1 MHPTMQDIS
10 SKQKTNYETNKKENA
25 TSLPKENTELPIAKN
40 LTKPSNPTELPHCRK
55 HFEVRRCR
63 ISVLNNMYLLSAAP
77 SPLCVSQS

>member
-10 SKQKTNYETNKKENA
+10 SKQNTNYETNKKENA
-25 TSLPKENTELPIAKN
+25 TSFLKENTELPIAKN

-63 ISVLNNMYLLSAAP
+63 VSVLNMMFID
-77 SPLCVSQS
+77 